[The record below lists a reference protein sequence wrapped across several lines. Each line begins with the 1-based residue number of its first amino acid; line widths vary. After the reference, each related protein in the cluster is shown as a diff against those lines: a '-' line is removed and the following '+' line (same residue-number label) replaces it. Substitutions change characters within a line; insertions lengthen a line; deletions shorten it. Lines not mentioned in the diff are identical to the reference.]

1 MCNVM
6 KLHMSFNENIIIF
19 HFSLKM
25 YMSDYIVII
34 ITTYIKLYFSLDI
47 YSNSILCFITLF

>member
-34 ITTYIKLYFSLDI
+34 ITTYIKLYYSLDI
-47 YSNSILCFITLF
+47 YSNSIQCFITNF

>member
-34 ITTYIKLYFSLDI
+34 ITTYIKLYYSLDI
-47 YSNSILCFITLF
+47 YSNSIQCFITHF

>member
-1 MCNVM
+1 MRNVM

-34 ITTYIKLYFSLDI
+34 ITTYIKLYYSLDI
-47 YSNSILCFITLF
+47 YSNSIQCFITHF

>member
-1 MCNVM
+1 MCNLV

-34 ITTYIKLYFSLDI
+34 ITAHIYLYYSLDI
-47 YSNSILCFITLF
+47 YSNSIQRFITHF